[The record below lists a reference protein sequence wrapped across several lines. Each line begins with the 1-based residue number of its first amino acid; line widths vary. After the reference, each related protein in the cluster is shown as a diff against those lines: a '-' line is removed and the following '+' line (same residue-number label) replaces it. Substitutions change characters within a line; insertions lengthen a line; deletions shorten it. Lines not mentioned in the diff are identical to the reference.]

1 MSQIAEPAVQSN
13 GWSNRADE
21 LFQQHRQEIYR
32 NTDQLFARLM
42 LFQWVAAIII
52 AMIVSPRTWA
62 GQSSFIHIHIWAAI
76 FMGGAISLFPI
87 WMTRAW
93 PGAALTRQVIAVA
106 QMLMSVLLIDLT
118 GGRIET
124 HFHVFGS
131 LVILS
136 FYRDWRVLIPA
147 TIVVYLDHFLRG
159 IYWPY
164 SVYGVLS
171 ASPWRSIEHAGW
183 VIFEDIFL
191 VISCLRS
198 IREMRFIANRT
209 AALESSEQNFRQIF
223 EEAPIGM
230 AVVGLDSRYAQVNA
244 SLCNMVGY
252 SEEELTSRT
261 TSEITHREDIDKDK
275 QLTQRLL
282 SEAGRTFVEK
292 RYVRKDGEIIWAT
305 RTACLMRDESGKPRQ
320 YLAMVEDIT
329 QRKKD
334 AVALEEA
341 KNEAERANR
350 AKDKFLAALSHEL
363 RTPLT
368 PVLMSA
374 AALEHEPGIEP
385 ELRRQFGMMRR
396 NVELEARLIDDLL
409 DLTRVTH
416 GKLQLLVSG
425 PVDVHSLLA
434 HSEQIVRSDAQKKS
448 LALQLELTAN
458 EYHVAGDAARINQVF
473 WNLLKNAI
481 KFTPDAGQIIVRT
494 ANPTPGR
501 LILTVSDDGIG
512 IDQQTLPFVFRAFEQ
527 GDIRGLQPCSGL
539 GLGLSISK
547 AIVELHGG
555 TIRADSA
562 GRGLGAVFTIEL
574 STVLPFPDAQ
584 IQASQPPHLEG
595 KSYRLLVVEDHEPTL
610 AVLTRLLRSQGHD
623 VMPASTL
630 HDALTLA
637 SDHTFDFVIS
647 DLGLPDGNGIDLMMQ
662 LSNDYGLRGI
672 ALTGYGMAEDLAK
685 TEQAGF
691 LAHLVKPINFD
702 QLHRVLKQ
710 MQVVAG

>member
-1 MSQIAEPAVQSN
+1 
-13 GWSNRADE
+13 
-21 LFQQHRQEIYR
+21 
-32 NTDQLFARLM
+32 
-42 LFQWVAAIII
+42 
-52 AMIVSPRTWA
+52 
-62 GQSSFIHIHIWAAI
+62 
-76 FMGGAISLFPI
+76 
-87 WMTRAW
+87 MTRAW
-93 PGAALTRQVIAVA
+93 PGAAITRYVIAVA
-106 QMLMSVLLIDLT
+106 QMLMSALLISVT

-136 FYRDWRVLIPA
+136 FYRDWRVLISA

-198 IREMRFIANRT
+198 IREMRFVANRT

-261 TSEITHREDIDKDK
+261 PSEITHRDDIDKDK

-282 SEAGRTFVEK
+282 SETARTCVEK

-305 RTACLMRDESGKPRQ
+305 RTACVIRDEAGKPRH
-320 YLAMVEDIT
+320 YLVMVEDIT

-341 KNEAERANR
+341 KNDAERANR

-368 PVLMSA
+368 PVLLCA
-374 AALEHEPGIEP
+374 TALEQEPGIEP

-409 DLTRVTH
+409 DLTRVSH
-416 GKLQLLVSG
+416 GKLRLLVSG

-434 HSEQIVRSDAQKKS
+434 HTERIVLSDARSKS
-448 LALQLELTAN
+448 LALRLNLAADEH
-458 EYHVAGDAARINQVF
+458 HVAGDAARMNQVF
-473 WNLLKNAI
+473 WNLLKNAV
-481 KFTPDAGQIIVRT
+481 KFTPAGGQIIVRT
-494 ANPTPGR
+494 ANPVPGQ
-501 LILTVSDDGIG
+501 LIVTVSDNGIG
-512 IDQQTLPFVFRAFEQ
+512 IDRQTLPFVFRAFEQ

-547 AIVELHGG
+547 AIVELHDG
-555 TIRADSA
+555 TITAESPGP
-562 GRGLGAVFTIEL
+562 GRGAVFTVEL
-574 STVLPFPDAQ
+574 NTVLPFPDAQ
-584 IQASQPPHLEG
+584 IQAAQPRRLRG

-610 AVLTRLLRSQGHD
+610 AVLTRLLRDQGHE
-623 VMPASTL
+623 VMTATTVQS
-630 HDALTLA
+630 ALTLA
-637 SDHTFDFVIS
+637 SNRRFDFVIS
-647 DLGLPDGNGIDLMMQ
+647 DLGLPDGNGIDLMVQ

-672 ALTGYGMAEDLAK
+672 ALTGYGMAED
-685 TEQAGF
+685 
-691 LAHLVKPINFD
+691 I
-702 QLHRVLKQ
+702 
-710 MQVVAG
+710 

>member
-1 MSQIAEPAVQSN
+1 MSEIAQQSLQSN
-13 GWSNRADE
+13 VWTDRADE

-42 LFQWVAAIII
+42 LFQWLAAIMI
-52 AMIVSPRTWA
+52 AMIISPRTWV
-62 GQSSFIHIHIWAAI
+62 GQSSYIHIHIWTAI
-76 FMGGAISLFPI
+76 FVGGAISVFPI

-93 PGAALTRQVIAVA
+93 PGAALTRHIIAVA

-136 FYRDWRVLIPA
+136 FYRDWRVLISA

-171 ASPWRSIEHAGW
+171 ASPWRSVEHAGW

-198 IREMRFIANRT
+198 IREMRFIAKRA

-230 AVVGLDSRYAQVNA
+230 AVVGLDSRYAQVNTR
-244 SLCNMVGY
+244 LCNMVGY
-252 SEEELTSRT
+252 SEEELTNRT
-261 TSEITHREDIDKDK
+261 PSEITHREDIEKDK
-275 QLTQRLL
+275 HLTQRLL
-282 SEAGRTFVEK
+282 SDKARTSVEK

-305 RTACLMRDESGKPRQ
+305 RTACLMRDESGKPRH

-374 AALEHEPGIEP
+374 AALEQEPGIEP

-409 DLTRVTH
+409 DLTRVSH
-416 GKLQLLVSG
+416 GKLQLLFSG

-434 HSEQIVRSDAQKKS
+434 HSEQIVHCDARNKS
-448 LALQLELTAN
+448 LVLRLELTAN
-458 EYHVAGDAARINQVF
+458 EHHIAGDAARINQVF

-481 KFTPDAGQIIVRT
+481 KFTPAGGQITVRT
-494 ANPTPGR
+494 ANPTPGQ
-501 LILTVSDDGIG
+501 LVLTVSDNGIG

-527 GDIRGLQPCSGL
+527 GDIRGMQPCSGL

-555 TIRADSA
+555 TIRAESA
-562 GRGLGAVFTIEL
+562 GRGLGAVFTVEL
-574 STVLPFPDAQ
+574 STVLPFPEAQ
-584 IQASQPPHLEG
+584 VQASQPRRFRG

-610 AVLTRLLRSQGHD
+610 AVLTRLLRDQGHD
-623 VMPASTL
+623 VMPASTV
-630 HDALTLA
+630 HDALTVA
-637 SDHTFDFVIS
+637 SEHTFDFVIS
-647 DLGLPDGNGIDLMMQ
+647 DLGLPDGSGIDLMMQ
-662 LSNDYGLRGI
+662 LTNDYGLRGI

-685 TEQAGF
+685 TERAGF
-691 LAHLVKPINFD
+691 LAHLVKPINVD
-702 QLHRVLKQ
+702 QLHRVLERAQ
-710 MQVVAG
+710 LATG